1 MRLAHIAI
9 AMTRIADGNLHQ
21 SLSDDTAVQIQTAT
35 PTDLE
40 VLLPMVEQYWRFEA
54 IEGFDATRMRKLLTR
69 VLEDGNLG
77 RAWVARLYGEP
88 AGYLL
93 AVYVF
98 SLEHQGLTAEI
109 DEFFVVPAHRG
120 LGLGH
125 QMLASRRH
133 SFASRVAPM
142 SRCSSGAAT
151 RRRAIS
157 IGAMVS
163 TTARVMSW

>member
-1 MRLAHIAI
+1 MQISTETFPGTEAVSIQVA
-9 AMTRIADGNLHQ
+9 AP
-21 SLSDDTAVQIQTAT
+21 SDV
-35 PTDLE
+35 E

-69 VLEDGNLG
+69 VLEDQTLG
-77 RAWVARLYGEP
+77 RAWVATLYGEP

-125 QMLASRRH
+125 QILAIAEAQFRLEGCTNVSLQLGRSNEAARNFYRRH
-133 SFASRVAPM
+133 GFDD
-142 SRCSSGAAT
+142 
-151 RRRAIS
+151 RA
-157 IGAMVS
+157 GYELVS
-163 TTARVMSW
+163 KNLK

>member
-1 MRLAHIAI
+1 M
-9 AMTRIADGNLHQ
+9 MTEGMK
-21 SLSDDTAVQIQTAT
+21 IQPAA
-35 PTDLE
+35 PTDVE
-40 VLLPMVEQYWRFEA
+40 VLLPMVEQYWRFDS

-77 RAWVARLYGEP
+77 RAWVATVYGEP

-98 SLEHQGLTAEI
+98 SLEHLGLTAEI

-125 QMLASRRH
+125 QMMATAEAQFREEGCTNVSLQLGRSNE
-133 SFASRVAPM
+133 
-142 SRCSSGAAT
+142 AA
-151 RRRAIS
+151 RNFYRSNGFEERA
-157 IGAMVS
+157 GFDLVS
-163 TTARVMSW
+163 KKLK